1 MCILQLEGV
10 SLCCFMCLKESRA
23 GVSVVSLYR
32 IQRAPEDVVGVVYRS
47 AAEKQSTYSNH
58 PQRVKDE
65 NSPAGR
71 PFMCVYVCVCLPVHT
86 NSTASVGSDVYA
98 NSLQTYL

>member
-1 MCILQLEGV
+1 MFYVFERERG
-10 SLCCFMCLKESRA
+10 E

-71 PFMCVYVCVCLPVHT
+71 PFMCVCVCIYTQTVLPL
-86 NSTASVGSDVYA
+86 NFSGFKIFLA
-98 NSLQTYL
+98 NMWEWCI